1 MEKLYRFLVNVPAY
15 NESTESSESSK
26 PSLESPLIFVSG
38 NWYDASKAQ
47 AIVDFANSNP
57 SSKLLLTGGIG
68 RLTTDAV
75 KLQGG
80 EPIALRKRLIDMG
93 VDPIR
98 IMVWNGSSVTTHN
111 VRALIFYL
119 IQLEDM
125 KKSPCDIVVF
135 DEGFL
140 LRRLRATII
149 GELEKALRTKQLI
162 SVGTITF
169 QCGVSCSFEELKQRH
184 PNNTNAASF
193 LCIGEYDRLMKY
205 SWQDETGPE
214 EATNGGPPQ
223 LFARS
228 VAMAMATNT
237 TNNTES
243 SKEETEKIGEEDD
256 DSHILEKIRVA
267 VEQIR
272 PTLTVLNHLQLESE
286 GNNLRDQLCPFSTTP
301 NPTNPSIPSIPL
313 ISIPLIPTAKAPPSL
328 PPRRISQVNGTPGT
342 IKSSPTLPPRK
353 KSSASMLTPLLIP
366 KDQNT
371 NNDNDTLNAPSSST
385 TLLAT
390 PSTFSVKTTHIPT
403 SLKSPSHRQSFA
415 LVGDVSEAFQ
425 FMEDSPMFRAKLD
438 GFETRT
444 KLLWSE
450 LSNVIK
456 TTEQYLKTGKVTLK
470 M

>member
-1 MEKLYRFLVNVPAY
+1 MEKLYRFLSNVPAY
-15 NESTESSESSK
+15 NESTESSEASK

-119 IQLEDM
+119 IQLQDM

-193 LCIGEYDRLMKY
+193 L
-205 SWQDETGPE
+205 
-214 EATNGGPPQ
+214 
-223 LFARS
+223 
-228 VAMAMATNT
+228 
-237 TNNTES
+237 
-243 SKEETEKIGEEDD
+243 
-256 DSHILEKIRVA
+256 
-267 VEQIR
+267 
-272 PTLTVLNHLQLESE
+272 
-286 GNNLRDQLCPFSTTP
+286 
-301 NPTNPSIPSIPL
+301 
-313 ISIPLIPTAKAPPSL
+313 
-328 PPRRISQVNGTPGT
+328 
-342 IKSSPTLPPRK
+342 
-353 KSSASMLTPLLIP
+353 
-366 KDQNT
+366 
-371 NNDNDTLNAPSSST
+371 
-385 TLLAT
+385 
-390 PSTFSVKTTHIPT
+390 
-403 SLKSPSHRQSFA
+403 
-415 LVGDVSEAFQ
+415 
-425 FMEDSPMFRAKLD
+425 
-438 GFETRT
+438 
-444 KLLWSE
+444 
-450 LSNVIK
+450 
-456 TTEQYLKTGKVTLK
+456 
-470 M
+470 